1 MQNSQSLFKFLA
13 NIRIVLVNTTLPAN
27 IGSTARAMFTMGL
40 TDLVV
45 VSPKLP
51 IDDDAYAHAS
61 GASQVLQNTKIVE
74 QLSEAIADCHYVLA
88 TSSRQ
93 RHIPKPVMTPR
104 QMSNFLV
111 ESFCQNKIVNGEHLP
126 KIAILFGR
134 EDRGLTN
141 DELQLADYHIQ
152 IPANPDYGIL
162 NVASA
167 VQVITS
173 VLYEVAEK
181 RLLSPVTDNNQK
193 ILDMVLRQQWDEMPI
208 THEQQQQI
216 EQKFLDLLQQ
226 LSIYHPDQAKNMPQR
241 VSRLFGR
248 LQLDK
253 KEYQLFQAMFARLS
267 QKIQP

>member
-1 MQNSQSLFKFLA
+1 MQKKQQLSNFLA
-13 NIRIVLVNTTLPAN
+13 NIRIVMVNTTLPAN

-45 VSPKLP
+45 VSPKRP

-61 GASQVLQNTKIVE
+61 GAGEVLKNAKIVE
-74 QLSEAIADCHYVLA
+74 NIHDAIADCHYILA

-104 QMSNFLV
+104 QITEMLV
-111 ESFCQNKIVNGEHLP
+111 TQYSQKNENLP
-126 KIAILFGR
+126 KIALLFGR

-152 IPANPDYGIL
+152 IPANPDYPIL

-173 VLYEVAEK
+173 VLYDVAEQQF
-181 RLLSPVTDNNQK
+181 SEQISANNQSK
-193 ILDMVLRQQWDEMPI
+193 ILDITVRQQWDEPPI
-208 THEQQQQI
+208 SHEQQQQI
-216 EQKFLDLLQQ
+216 EQKFLNLLQQ
-226 LSIYHPDQAKNMPQR
+226 IDIYHPQQAKHLPER

-248 LQLDK
+248 MQLDN
-253 KEYQLFQAMFARLS
+253 KEYQLLQAMFAKIS
-267 QKIQP
+267 QKLL